1 MSLVA
6 NTYIEVLAYRREE
19 RKQVQIHMVGL
30 LKMMI
35 QQQYVR
41 GIRWLAI
48 TAADGVVVPP
58 YYPPVLACTWHMIR

>member
-19 RKQVQIHMVGL
+19 RRQVQIHMVGL

-41 GIRWLAI
+41 SKR
-48 TAADGVVVPP
+48 
-58 YYPPVLACTWHMIR
+58 